1 MNLVKQMLSHYP
13 FGWLNAIA
21 LLIFLALFITMFLRA
36 YARGNRETLEEI
48 SKLPL
53 EN

>member
-1 MNLVKQMLSHYP
+1 MNLIKELLSHYP
-13 FGWLNAIA
+13 FGWLNAVA
-21 LLIFLALFITMFLRA
+21 LLIFLALFIAMFLRA
-36 YARGNRETLEEI
+36 YARGNREKLDEI